1 MIKIHSIT
9 IKNEIFYMISQN
21 EFNEKMQN
29 AYNHGLVKA
38 YENIK
43 SDLDNLGID

>member
-1 MIKIHSIT
+1 MHSIA

-43 SDLDNLGID
+43 SDMDDLNLGVD